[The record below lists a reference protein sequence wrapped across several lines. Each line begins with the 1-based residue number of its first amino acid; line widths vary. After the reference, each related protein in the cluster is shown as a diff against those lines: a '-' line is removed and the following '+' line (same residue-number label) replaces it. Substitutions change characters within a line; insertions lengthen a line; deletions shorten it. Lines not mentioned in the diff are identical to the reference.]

1 VVQAGRVLHTCSL
14 AVDLRIP
21 SSHSLKAKR
30 AVVKRLVEG
39 ARSRFAVASAEVGHQ
54 DQWQRAELGFAA
66 VSGSPGQVTEILDSV
81 ERFIWS
87 DPEIDVVS
95 LERTWSETGA

>member
-1 VVQAGRVLHTCSL
+1 
-14 AVDLRIP
+14 
-21 SSHSLKAKR
+21 
-30 AVVKRLVEG
+30 
-39 ARSRFAVASAEVGHQ
+39 
-54 DQWQRAELGFAA
+54 